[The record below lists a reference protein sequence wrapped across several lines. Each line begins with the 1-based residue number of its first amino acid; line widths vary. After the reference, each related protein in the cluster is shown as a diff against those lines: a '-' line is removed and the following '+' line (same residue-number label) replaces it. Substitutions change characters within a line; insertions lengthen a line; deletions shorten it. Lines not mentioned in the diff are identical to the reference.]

1 MLIAKGNKVP
11 SRIITFA
18 SLLHILLKETSVRGC
33 DILALRKR
41 VQQRVL
47 GKICLV
53 VRYTI
58 GTTSAIFFF
67 NQTKSRNWP
76 KSSERFNY
84 IMLTLNLNIYFYL
97 NVFTLFKDVNS

>member
-58 GTTSAIFFF
+58 GTTSAIFFLIRL
-67 NQTKSRNWP
+67 SHVIGRRVP
-76 KSSERFNY
+76 KGS
-84 IMLTLNLNIYFYL
+84 ITLNGEC
-97 NVFTLFKDVNS
+97 